1 MCFYHVQFRVMSFF
15 YKENSQLC
23 FLGIAGC
30 PDFISLYV
38 PEVLSQKHFEKCS
51 DCLGSRCF
59 DLAIVHSLVQLA
71 FGGSHKGGS
80 GGSADDIGGSTSHIS
95 NAGNDAEDQQRD
107 DHSRN
112 DVGVDGTHSGDI
124 GVVALEHE
132 AHDEA
137 EAHSQSRFCLSTHSL
152 SHDVPPIWHKPTLY
166 VCLLG
171 CCGVYYIQTLLSSK
185 L

>member
-1 MCFYHVQFRVMSFF
+1 MSFF
-15 YKENSQLC
+15 YKENSPLC
-23 FLGIAGC
+23 FLVIAGC
-30 PDFISLYV
+30 PGFILLYV
-38 PEVLSQKHFEKCS
+38 PEILSQNHFEKCS

-59 DLAIVHSLVQLA
+59 DLAIVHSLIQLA

-80 GGSADDIGGSTSHIS
+80 SGSADDIGGSTGHVS
-95 NAGNDAEDQQRD
+95 NAGNDAEDQQRN

-124 GVVALEHE
+124 GVVALEHK

-152 SHDVPPIWHKPTLY
+152 SHDVPPI
-166 VCLLG
+166 
-171 CCGVYYIQTLLSSK
+171 
-185 L
+185 